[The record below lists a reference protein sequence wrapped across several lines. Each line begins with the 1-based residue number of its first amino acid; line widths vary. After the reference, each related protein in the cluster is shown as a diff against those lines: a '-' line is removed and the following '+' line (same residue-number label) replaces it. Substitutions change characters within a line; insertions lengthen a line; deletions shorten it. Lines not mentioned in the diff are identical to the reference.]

1 MSAQNWALFFLSP
14 NFEDVEQIDIKDI
27 SGAILLTTLP
37 NEGCKR
43 KFTLMKED
51 YITLKF
57 SLESP
62 IFFKLGSYVE
72 CDFGLFEVCDLQK
85 PVFNTDNA
93 GYDYELQ
100 LDAHYW
106 KWKNKIFKYTP
117 EVAGQEASWNLTASL
132 DVQAGI
138 VLRNLK
144 ALGYKYKGQDF
155 VFSIDST
162 VENKALLMTYDNIN
176 ILDACF
182 SMAKKWDCECWVTEN
197 IIHFGRCESGD
208 AVDFEIGKNV
218 QEMPRSESRST
229 YATRIYAF
237 GSTKNI
243 PSDYRPVD
251 ETVVLNGVVQK
262 RLMLPEG
269 TPYIDAYPDMT
280 TEEAIEQVVIFDDV
294 YPRRV
299 GTMSDITIKEYTD
312 KIENADGTTTEKK
325 WNAYRFKDT
334 GITFSKDY
342 ILPGKEL
349 KITFQSGKLN
359 GMEFAVTFDPEGKP
373 EKLGNGGW
381 NPEAQLWEIVR
392 NEDYGRPLPDGALI
406 PENGDTYILSGWNS
420 MKITEMGLVAE
431 AQLELK
437 DKADKYVAK
446 SKIDPSTYNCKM
458 MSDVAYSEDGIH
470 NLYSIGQKVNLI
482 NKAYFENGRQSRIIG
497 FEFNLDLPY
506 DSPIY
511 TVGETAAYS
520 RIGELEEKVESLTL
534 KGQTYTGS
542 GSSGVYVIRRND
554 STPATD
560 NNVFSALRSL
570 AMFLR
575 KDQADGTPFPITFGD
590 WVKFGEFITGIS
602 GGCIDKNG
610 ILEMEEGIFRKRVF
624 VPEIAYNRVTYF
636 KGRMCAS
643 PGGGC
648 TVKEWSDNGD
658 GSYTITPDL
667 TDADGLSQFVDDI
680 LTTYF
685 VTKSPEGKLQG
696 FEEMKFRVTS
706 ADYTAKTFVMTPK
719 PGTDWKPGESMVL
732 AQTGNFT
739 DEDRQTYIL
748 IDTVNGNNCITFFDH
763 ANTWDV
769 EPAQEMS
776 WIGKKKGRTVH
787 GIPADNYSA
796 VFRHVIMSGKIF
808 QVDDITGEAF
818 RVPLFKGTWK
828 KGEKYA
834 YYDEVTH
841 NGSSWICVNEKG
853 TSTEPAD
860 GNADW
865 LKYAA
870 KGESGKGIKSTDVEY
885 AISVSN
891 VIAPV
896 DGWQTT
902 SPEWEAGKYIWSRT
916 KIVYSDDEVKYT
928 QAACISGGQGADGK
942 GIKSITE
949 EYYLSSSS
957 ATTTGGEWQTDSP
970 AWKNGWYIWT
980 RTRIVFTDD
989 TSTTTNAICVTGS
1002 KGADGTSI
1010 TNCGEWETGKHIPY
1024 MGITKMAGRVFLCVA
1039 PDGTDNPPMWTQTT
1053 NEGRRI
1059 LQTQNGGKSY
1069 GYTITGDL
1077 NTAEYELLVENGQ
1090 DGRDGRDYEWIFKH
1104 TAENIAPATPATS
1117 QVDDYVPSGWHD
1129 DPIGVSESLPYEW
1142 ACCRTKKDG
1151 VWSAF
1156 SPAAIWAKWGFD
1168 GESAI
1173 VADFDNEMESVA
1185 LTYEGKT
1192 VSQSVLN
1199 TTVGM
1204 WYGTKK
1210 LQLKSISCVTPAGVT
1225 ESYNV
1230 NTGVIAFTVAS
1241 GISMPAR
1248 SEVRITV
1255 TATVQ
1260 DTDISRELVFTIAGV
1275 RAGNPGSDAILYR
1288 LVPSVSSVSKRKDG
1302 TYSVASVSCTR
1313 TKSVGGTTSITTD
1326 GVLKYSKDGGSEVE
1340 IQNGTAISPK
1350 NFTTQLQFVFYVGG
1364 QVVDR
1369 ETIPMVVDGN
1379 DGNPGKP
1386 GGDGESV
1393 KAGGEWRTANTPY
1406 KKLTICTMG
1415 SRSWL
1420 SKVDTSNPPLW
1431 TQTTHDGR
1439 RITQTQNG
1447 GKSYGYIITEEVNTD
1462 EWEQLTSDGG
1472 MVYLISTCSNIRVS
1486 NAGSLVPSAFRVYA
1500 KRTLGSATL
1509 TYPDGYL
1516 TARGYSNG
1524 IWSAIAGPSRASEI
1538 TVNASAGYSTFS
1550 VRCYQSQA
1558 DASAWNDSF
1567 IAEISVGVSYDGA
1580 SGRDASEPRPRG
1592 FFAKGNTYVWN
1603 EDYHDI
1609 VLATFNNRTI
1619 PFRVRAYGTSVT
1631 VAPTS
1636 IDGDANW
1643 EAAQQ
1648 FMFVAM
1654 DMALAR
1660 KIRADEILVDDLVV
1674 QNVLARDKNGNVTCS
1689 IDGETGEVNVQ
1700 GKITATAAFIK
1711 IHGFS
1716 SNEGY
1721 FYLNPNFGSDFG
1733 NGRPSRIGQSEYM
1746 LPSSA
1751 QCVGMKISL
1760 IIYNNS
1766 SGSTYGYVSVVTSDG
1781 FNDMELVDGQYHYCN
1796 KAHITEPGVYEFI
1809 SLGGVWISTNKNGI
1823 SYSYADLGDH
1833 DYENPVN

>member
-1 MSAQNWALFFLSP
+1 MSIQQQPDVLSLSMNLKP
-14 NFEDVEQIDIKDI
+14 IIVQSTAETVTFTLKKNGEVLLSQSYQTDKNGQVQID
-27 SGAILLTTLP
+27 LRQMVH
-37 NEGCKR
+37 E
-43 KFTLMKED
+43 
-51 YITLKF
+51 
-57 SLESP
+57 SLQTIVS
-62 IFFKLGSYVE
+62 
-72 CDFGLFEVCDLQK
+72 
-85 PVFNTDNA
+85 
-93 GYDYELQ
+93 
-100 LDAHYW
+100 
-106 KWKNKIFKYTP
+106 
-117 EVAGQEASWNLTASL
+117 
-132 DVQAGI
+132 DVGI
-138 VLRNLK
+138 V
-144 ALGYKYKGQDF
+144 
-155 VFSIDST
+155 
-162 VENKALLMTYDNIN
+162 
-176 ILDACF
+176 
-182 SMAKKWDCECWVTEN
+182 
-197 IIHFGRCESGD
+197 
-208 AVDFEIGKNV
+208 
-218 QEMPRSESRST
+218 
-229 YATRIYAF
+229 
-237 GSTKNI
+237 
-243 PSDYRPVD
+243 
-251 ETVVLNGVVQK
+251 
-262 RLMLPEG
+262 
-269 TPYIDAYPDMT
+269 
-280 TEEAIEQVVIFDDV
+280 
-294 YPRRV
+294 
-299 GTMSDITIKEYTD
+299 YTQ
-312 KIENADGTTTEKK
+312 AD
-325 WNAYRFKDT
+325 
-334 GITFSKDY
+334 
-342 ILPGKEL
+342 
-349 KITFQSGKLN
+349 
-359 GMEFAVTFDPEGKP
+359 
-373 EKLGNGGW
+373 
-381 NPEAQLWEIVR
+381 
-392 NEDYGRPLPDGALI
+392 
-406 PENGDTYILSGWNS
+406 
-420 MKITEMGLVAE
+420 LVA
-431 AQLELK
+431 
-437 DKADKYVAK
+437 D
-446 SKIDPSTYNCKM
+446 
-458 MSDVAYSEDGIH
+458 
-470 NLYSIGQKVNLI
+470 
-482 NKAYFENGRQSRIIG
+482 
-497 FEFNLDLPY
+497 
-506 DSPIY
+506 
-511 TVGETAAYS
+511 
-520 RIGELEEKVESLTL
+520 
-534 KGQTYTGS
+534 
-542 GSSGVYVIRRND
+542 
-554 STPATD
+554 
-560 NNVFSALRSL
+560 FSALIDMDTVNFRVVRGGVDRLADSATNFLTQNFLTWQPNVKPVTYYSPEFLTYYAVVAGTVKLRAYFTDESGTVKSQTDYTVTELMPGIAYTMPLQYSVVAGWLGHKLPAYYDVWVENTSGQRLTYIQRYYAEDMRSEQEQWVLFENSLGGIDTFRAYGVTTLNGEHTHNIAETDECFQEYRVDTERKFQKNTGYLNDNERKWLLDFFPSQKKYLYAGNYLRQIVVMESNVSFTDRDIPSNYTFTFKYADARPLLNLPRTDLPADILNITVPEVGSFTVPPRL
-570 AMFLR
+570 AEFSRLPLSEGALFPIQNPYSEEWSTTNVAAIGYYLADFLSRIFGSGGGVGHKHRNYDLLELLSYIEGYLLVNGQKIKAGYADKAGSVEGMEDMFLH
-575 KDQADGTPFPITFGD
+575 KDRADGTPFPITFGD
-590 WVKFGEFITGIS
+590 WVKFGEFISGIS

-624 VPEIAYNRVTYF
+624 FPEVAYNRVTYF

-658 GSYTITPDL
+658 GSYTIAPDL

-719 PGTDWKPGESMVL
+719 PGTDWKPGDAMVL

-769 EPAQEMS
+769 EPAQEVS

-818 RVPLFKGTWK
+818 RVPLFKGTWQ

-916 KIVYSDDEVKYT
+916 KIVYSDGEVKYT

-957 ATTTGGEWQTDSP
+957 ATTTGGKWQTTSP

-980 RTRIVFTDD
+980 RTRIVFTDG
-989 TSTTTNAICVTGS
+989 TTTTTNAICVTGS

-1010 TNCGEWETGKHIPY
+1010 TNCGNWQTGKHIPY

-1090 DGRDGRDYEWIFKH
+1090 DGKDGKGYEWIFKH
-1104 TAENIAPATPATS
+1104 TTENVTPPTPATS

-1173 VADFDNEMESVA
+1173 VADFDNEMESIA

-1192 VSQSVLN
+1192 VAQSVLK

-1260 DTDISRELVFTIAGV
+1260 DTDISRELVFTITGV

-1302 TYSVASVSCTR
+1302 TYSVAGVSCTR
-1313 TKSVGGTTSITTD
+1313 TKSVGGSTSITTD

-1369 ETIPMVVDGN
+1369 ETIPMVVDGT

-1516 TARGYSNG
+1516 AARGYSNG

-1558 DASAWNDSF
+1558 DASVWNDSF

-1592 FFAKGNTYVWN
+1592 LFVKGNTYVWN

-1609 VLATFNNRTI
+1609 ILAIFNNRPI

-1631 VAPTS
+1631 VAPSS

-1648 FMFVAM
+1648 YQFVAT
-1654 DMALAR
+1654 DMMLSR
-1660 KIRADEILVDDLVV
+1660 KIRADEIYVDDLVV

-1689 IDGETGEVNVQ
+1689 IDGETGEVDIT
-1700 GKITATAAFIK
+1700 GKVNATSGIFKNIKSPNGAFWIK
-1711 IHGFS
+1711 ENGDIEFVGKLS
-1716 SNEGY
+1716 TSLNGTRIE
-1721 FYLNPNFGSDFG
+1721 LNPDTNSIKMYNQNNSVVGEIMFMEEQWNGNVNYLPMVRLRNYHNSENFAETLFRAGSIVINDSSLGSDVYSCLI
-1733 NGRPSRIGQSEYM
+1733 NPSIGLAFS
-1746 LPSSA
+1746 
-1751 QCVGMKISL
+1751 
-1760 IIYNNS
+1760 
-1766 SGSTYGYVSVVTSDG
+1766 
-1781 FNDMELVDGQYHYCN
+1781 
-1796 KAHITEPGVYEFI
+1796 
-1809 SLGGVWISTNKNGI
+1809 KNGVETKR
-1823 SYSYADLGDH
+1823 YA
-1833 DYENPVN
+1833 NK